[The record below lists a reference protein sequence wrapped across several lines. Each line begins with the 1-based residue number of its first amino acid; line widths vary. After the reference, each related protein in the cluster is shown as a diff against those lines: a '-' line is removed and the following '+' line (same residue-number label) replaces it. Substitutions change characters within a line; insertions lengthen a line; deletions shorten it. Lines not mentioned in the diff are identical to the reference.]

1 MLFLPLGIGSTIK
14 KKNVF
19 FQPVKSVVNA
29 VLNKQEIVRFE
40 AYLESVFDVTD
51 SEILATTL
59 DRATGNETKTR

>member
-1 MLFLPLGIGSTIK
+1 M
-14 KKNVF
+14 
-19 FQPVKSVVNA
+19 FQTVKSVVNA

-59 DRATGNETKTR
+59 DRSTGNETKTR